1 MKSIQFK
8 TNLKCNGCINAIKP
22 NIEAIKEIK
31 SWRVFLDVQE
41 KTLEVDFENSTEE
54 EIANAVQKVVKEAGY
69 IIEKM

>member
-22 NIEAIKEIK
+22 NIEAIKDIK

-41 KTLEVDFENSTEE
+41 KTLEVDFENSTED

-69 IIEKM
+69 HIEKI